1 MTVSQLLQNTDSN
14 ELSEWQAYIKME
26 NRKLEDAKTPT
37 TGKVTAAPTKLS
49 EAIKAQL
56 APKKKVK

>member
-1 MTVSQLLQNTDSN
+1 MTVSQLLKNTDSN

-26 NRKLEDAKTPT
+26 NRKMDDSKKPA
-37 TGKVTAAPTKLS
+37 GKVTAKPATLS

-56 APKKKVK
+56 APKKATK